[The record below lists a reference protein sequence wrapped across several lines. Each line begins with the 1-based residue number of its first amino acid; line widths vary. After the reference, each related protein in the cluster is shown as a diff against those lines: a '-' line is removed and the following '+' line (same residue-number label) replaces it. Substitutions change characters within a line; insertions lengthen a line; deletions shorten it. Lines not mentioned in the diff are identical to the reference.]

1 MVPHHKYYNNEEE
14 VDSSRD
20 HVRAPVNRQT
30 DLFSLFASTHRSPPR
45 RGRRIVLSLSL
56 AEEWGKRR
64 RESNRE
70 NRGIFLPDNL
80 MAEREASPLPLEVRA
95 RLAELELELSEGK
108 NEPRAPRFSVNVEES
123 LQ

>member
-1 MVPHHKYYNNEEE
+1 
-14 VDSSRD
+14 
-20 HVRAPVNRQT
+20 
-30 DLFSLFASTHRSPPR
+30 
-45 RGRRIVLSLSL
+45 
-56 AEEWGKRR
+56 
-64 RESNRE
+64 
-70 NRGIFLPDNL
+70 